1 MQKAFENGLVTIAE
15 HGITLKEHVDTM
27 TFSKI
32 GVGTHSVPITL
43 MATSMYLQV
52 EEKTQVQQQQPVDEA
67 DPSLIIKFVGISD
80 RAASIMKRNF
90 CMPKQKC
97 ANLQGLFAL
106 SDIQKATVIEWV
118 ARQGCQSQF
127 SFKQYGA
134 SVQLSN
140 FVVDFFFKT
149 RGEWCQDLT
158 FVLLFCWNS
167 RLLLYIN
174 MHAKN
179 YMCMVY

>member
-1 MQKAFENGLVTIAE
+1 MLHYRDLCLLYLEVDVQKAFENGLVTIAE

-32 GVGTHSVPITL
+32 GVGTNSVPIAL

-52 EEKTQVQQQQPVDEA
+52 EEKTPVQQQPVDEA

-106 SDIQKATVIEWV
+106 SDIQKATIIEWV
-118 ARQGCQSQF
+118 GRQGCQSKF

-134 SVQLSN
+134 LVQLSN
-140 FVVDFFFKT
+140 FVAFFF
-149 RGEWCQDLT
+149 
-158 FVLLFCWNS
+158 
-167 RLLLYIN
+167 
-174 MHAKN
+174 
-179 YMCMVY
+179 